1 MLRACLFTT
10 SGSVVFLAFSHSQ
23 EEFQML
29 KATLIAKCLYQNS
42 MISDIPAGEAAVETI
57 FTEYFPGHSFKK
69 WKTAI
74 SDEAVSHFLR
84 ASMGAGTI
92 RVDSFIKDL
101 WHL

>member
-1 MLRACLFTT
+1 
-10 SGSVVFLAFSHSQ
+10 
-23 EEFQML
+23 ML

-69 WKTAI
+69 WNTEI

-84 ASMGAGTI
+84 ASMGVGTI

>member
-1 MLRACLFTT
+1 
-10 SGSVVFLAFSHSQ
+10 
-23 EEFQML
+23 ML

-42 MISDIPAGEAAVETI
+42 MISDISTGETAVESI
-57 FTEYFPGHSFKK
+57 FTEYFPGHNFKK
-69 WKTAI
+69 WNTTI
-74 SDEAVSHFLR
+74 PNEAASHFLR